1 MKKTIPILGSLLA
14 VVLIGALFIFY
25 QQNQK
30 PSQST
35 SETTDSQS
43 NTSTTTSQSSS
54 ETRTSSDSTGST
66 EPLDPI
72 IEKIAA
78 MTIEEKVGQL
88 FLARYPGETG
98 VSDSQTYHLG
108 GYLLFGADFEN
119 ETAESLENKI
129 QALQAEKD
137 IPMFIGA
144 DEEGGTV
151 TRISRNSNLV
161 SSPFQSPQALYQING
176 WEEIATDTKQK
187 AEILSHYGIQL
198 GLFPVADVATD
209 PNAFIY
215 DRTIGQDARGTSTF
229 VETVV
234 TSLKGSKVASTL
246 KHFPGYGNNLDSHI
260 EIVRDDR
267 PIEELRQNDF
277 QPFQAGIQA
286 GVDSIL
292 VSHNIVTSI
301 DPSVPA
307 SISPKVIQVLR
318 EELGFKGVVMTDDM
332 DMVGLS
338 AFTSQEEAGLAALKA
353 GNDLVLSSS
362 YASQIPTV
370 IQAVENGEYSETEL
384 DTSVERILRL
394 KQKLGMIE

>member
-1 MKKTIPILGSLLA
+1 
-14 VVLIGALFIFY
+14 
-25 QQNQK
+25 
-30 PSQST
+30 
-35 SETTDSQS
+35 
-43 NTSTTTSQSSS
+43 
-54 ETRTSSDSTGST
+54 
-66 EPLDPI
+66 
-72 IEKIAA
+72 

-88 FLARYPGETG
+88 FLARYPGEIA
-98 VSDSQTYHLG
+98 VSDSQTYHIG

-119 ETAESLENKI
+119 ETADSLLNKI
-129 QALQAEKD
+129 QALQSDKE

-151 TRISRNSNLV
+151 TRISRNPNLV
-161 SSPFQSPQALYQING
+161 ASPFQSPQAIYQANG
-176 WEEIATDTKQK
+176 WEGIAADAVQK
-187 AEILSHYGIQL
+187 AEILTSYGIQL

-215 DRTIGQDARGTSTF
+215 ERTIGQDAKGTSTF

-234 TSLKGSKVASTL
+234 NSLKETQVASTL

-260 EIVRDDR
+260 EIVRDER

-277 QPFQAGIQA
+277 LPFKAGIQA

-301 DPSVPA
+301 DPDVPA
-307 SISPKVIQVLR
+307 SISPKINRVLR
-318 EELGFKGVVMTDDM
+318 DELGFNGVVMTDDM
-332 DMVGLS
+332 DMVGL
-338 AFTSQEEAGLAALKA
+338 ADFISQEEAGLAALKA

-370 IQAVENGEYSETEL
+370 IQAVKNGDYSEAAL
-384 DTSVERILRL
+384 DTSVERVLRL
-394 KQKLGMIE
+394 KQRLGMMD